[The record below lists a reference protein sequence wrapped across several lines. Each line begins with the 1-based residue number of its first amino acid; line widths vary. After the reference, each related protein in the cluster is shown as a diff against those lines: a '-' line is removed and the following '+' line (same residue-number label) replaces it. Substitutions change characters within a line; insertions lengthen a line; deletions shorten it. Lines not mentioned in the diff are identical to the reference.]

1 MTKCKDQLQ
10 VVPENFF
17 VISQKELSKMLS
29 PPPGYLLQP
38 LNSQTNQRNV
48 VVAKAERSVDGGL
61 KAPDGFVLA
70 KKVNVPTGDPMRTG
84 IPPGF
89 CIVKGSYP
97 KPDCFIFANGG
108 LQLINEN
115 GTLGQVVTVP
125 DGYSL
130 VSE

>member
-1 MTKCKDQLQ
+1 
-10 VVPENFF
+10 
-17 VISQKELSKMLS
+17 MLS

-38 LNSQTNQRNV
+38 VNPQKSTTNIA
-48 VVAKAERSVDGGL
+48 VAQVRRSADGKL

-70 KKVNVPTGDPMRTG
+70 KKVVVPTGDPMRTG

-108 LQLINEN
+108 L
-115 GTLGQVVTVP
+115 
-125 DGYSL
+125 
-130 VSE
+130 